1 MFLFF
6 FWEGSTPLRLRS
18 FFFEIGARW
27 RWPTQEKYH
36 RVFLQPCPRPFFPR
50 LPFRFF
56 LSISFFL
63 SPFPHHTCSLII
75 SPFFQNLHSSHLP
88 PRHSLLRC
96 GPRTPYTRA
105 CIFFLHIFAPVF
117 FRRSCRVTYFSS
129 SPHPSLHPYLRSL
142 SVSLYF
148 PRFGLSLPCL
158 AHTPILPSLLVDHPL
173 ALRCRINWYLE
184 SRLKACLSFS
194 SYLYYCMPLLA

>member
-1 MFLFF
+1 VFARWCATGFGSALAMFLFF
-6 FWEGSTPLRLRS
+6 FWEGSTPLRFRS

-27 RWPTQEKYH
+27 RWRTQDKYH

-56 LSISFFL
+56 LSISFFF

-75 SPFFQNLHSSHLP
+75 SSFFQNLHSSHLP

-105 CIFFLHIFAPVF
+105 CIFFFCISSRPFSFLYSGVLAALPISLPRPIPPFIPTFAVF
-117 FRRSCRVTYFSS
+117 RCPCTFHASVFHYCVVHTSVIACRRSPR
-129 SPHPSLHPYLRSL
+129 SPL
-142 SVSLYF
+142 SY
-148 PRFGLSLPCL
+148 
-158 AHTPILPSLLVDHPL
+158 
-173 ALRCRINWYLE
+173 
-184 SRLKACLSFS
+184 
-194 SYLYYCMPLLA
+194 